1 MKKHISL
8 VMSYPFKPELAAGNR
23 MISLVNA
30 AREKG
35 YQVTIYSLKDDS
47 LKQKENDGHHCIE
60 PVQQLFNGF
69 VGRAIKEICFAK
81 RIFRELRRKDH
92 QVVWVSIPSMF
103 LFFLAPKNFAVFT
116 HLDVRDLTWEYL
128 KDDRPIERFAKK
140 IFQFLARRKVSAF
153 KSVSVTNPTEFSY
166 MCNQLGFAES
176 KVKLVPNGVSR
187 EQFSKLSQIQKCKK
201 DTKTPIVISYLGN
214 IGIPQ
219 NLCIFVDAALRL
231 PKVIFNVVGAGEN
244 LKVVEDYAKK
254 KGVSNVNFLGSLSWV
269 DLFEI
274 YTDSEILYAQLKKEF
289 EGAVPSKLYEYLST
303 GKFIIYGGSGEA
315 LNLLENFDNFLT
327 ISPDNPRKLV
337 EAIELVIREKLY
349 EKNSDKN
356 KKKIRDS
363 FIREDHLG
371 SCLDNIYEKQFL
383 SG

>member
-1 MKKHISL
+1 
-8 VMSYPFKPELAAGNR
+8 

-103 LFFLAPKNFAVFT
+103 LFFLVPKNFAVFT

-166 MCNQLGFAES
+166 MCNELGFAES

-187 EQFSKLSQIQKCKK
+187 E
-201 DTKTPIVISYLGN
+201 
-214 IGIPQ
+214 
-219 NLCIFVDAALRL
+219 
-231 PKVIFNVVGAGEN
+231 
-244 LKVVEDYAKK
+244 
-254 KGVSNVNFLGSLSWV
+254 
-269 DLFEI
+269 
-274 YTDSEILYAQLKKEF
+274 
-289 EGAVPSKLYEYLST
+289 
-303 GKFIIYGGSGEA
+303 
-315 LNLLENFDNFLT
+315 
-327 ISPDNPRKLV
+327 
-337 EAIELVIREKLY
+337 
-349 EKNSDKN
+349 
-356 KKKIRDS
+356 
-363 FIREDHLG
+363 
-371 SCLDNIYEKQFL
+371 
-383 SG
+383 